1 MATTNLSVRVD
12 ENLKKEV
19 EDLLG
24 DLGLSVSA
32 AVNLYFRQMVRTQS
46 IPFQIKRYNAET
58 EKAFDEMKNGVN
70 VKGPFDSLDELW
82 EDLNAED

>member
-32 AVNLYFRQMVRTQS
+32 AVNLYFRQMVQTQS
-46 IPFQIKRYNAET
+46 IPFPIKRYNAET
-58 EKAFDEMKNGVN
+58 EKVLEEVKDGVN
-70 VKGPFDSLDELW
+70 MNGPFNSLDELW

>member
-32 AVNLYFRQMVRTQS
+32 AVNLVKTALCR
-46 IPFQIKRYNAET
+46 
-58 EKAFDEMKNGVN
+58 N
-70 VKGPFDSLDELW
+70 VECFSLVP
-82 EDLNAED
+82 